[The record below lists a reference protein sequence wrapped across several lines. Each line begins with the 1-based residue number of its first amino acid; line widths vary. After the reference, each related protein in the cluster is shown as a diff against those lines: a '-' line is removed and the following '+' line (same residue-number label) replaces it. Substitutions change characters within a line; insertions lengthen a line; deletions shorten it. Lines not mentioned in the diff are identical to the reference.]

1 MNTLTIDADGR
12 AITKR
17 FSSRHLCRLELEQ
30 TQAAYALTSQSSA
43 FRVPAVQQHDDT
55 SITFEYF
62 SHARTLSHLLSYEF
76 NAALRLIPAIA
87 DAVQSLQLSL
97 QFSERRELGVD
108 SLNAATPKGFLH
120 GDLTVNNILVSE
132 QQLVI
137 IDWNSAKWV
146 PAPFN
151 FGPLIWDPVWLI
163 QGVFLIPGTRQ
174 LKFSARRQF
183 CHELLLALHARGSI
197 GDMRT
202 VQAYALQMCEHFYR
216 HAFKPM
222 SKWYQIAKHRNKWKQ
237 CDAFWRND
245 INVNEFAQ
253 IQSL

>member
-1 MNTLTIDADGR
+1 MNTLTIDADRR

-17 FSSRHLCRLELEQ
+17 FPSQHLCRLELEQ
-30 TQAAYALTSQSSA
+30 TRAAFALASRTSA
-43 FRVPAVQQHDDT
+43 FRVPAVRQHDDT

-62 SHARTLSHLLSYEF
+62 SNARTLSYLLSYEF
-76 NAALRLIPAIA
+76 NAALQLIPAIA
-87 DAVQSLQLSL
+87 DAVQSLQQDL
-97 QFSERRELGVD
+97 QFNERRELGVD
-108 SLNAATPKGFLH
+108 ILNAAAPKGYLH
-120 GDLTVNNILVSE
+120 GDLTVNNMLISE
-132 QQLVI
+132 QRLVI

-151 FGPLIWDPVWLI
+151 YGPLIWDPVWLI

-174 LKFSARRQF
+174 LGFSARRQF
-183 CHELLLALHARGSI
+183 CHELLLALHARGI
-197 GDMRT
+197 AGDMHT
-202 VQAYALQMCEHFYR
+202 MQAYALQVCEYFYR

-222 SKWYQIAKHRNKWKQ
+222 NKWYQIAKHRNKWKQ

-245 INVNEFAQ
+245 INADEFAQ